1 MEEMNW
7 EVMCFQMITA
17 AGEAKSNYM
26 EALQEVKDNNY
37 KKADELI
44 KEGDKSFALVHDM
57 HTDLVQKECSGEKVE
72 VTLLMT
78 HVEDQMMS
86 VEVIKILVLE
96 LYEIYK
102 RMEIGM
108 EVAQ

>member
-26 EALQEVKDNNY
+26 EALQEVKENNY
-37 KKADELI
+37 QKADELLR
-44 KEGDKSFALVHDM
+44 EGDKSFALVHDM
-57 HTDLVQKECSGEKVE
+57 HTELVQKECAGEKVE

-96 LYEIYK
+96 LYEVYK
-102 RMEIGM
+102 RIDSGM
-108 EVAQ
+108 EVGE

>member
-1 MEEMNW
+1 MEQMEW
-7 EVMCFQMITA
+7 EILCFQMITA

-26 EALQEVKDNNY
+26 EALDEVKNRNFER
-37 KKADELI
+37 ADELL
-44 KEGDKSFALVHDM
+44 KAGDEKFSEVHDM
-57 HTDLVQKECSGEKVE
+57 HADLVHKECSGEKVV

-96 LYEIYK
+96 FYDLYKKIDPDQ
-102 RMEIGM
+102 R
-108 EVAQ
+108 